1 MTKFTHKLPHQPWS
15 KPSRNEE
22 EYFHRQEF
30 RVRMDKARVR
40 ASSRDAQER
49 LRLLELHRGHCP
61 RCGTELEAIRLA
73 QGTAQQCPSCLGVWL
88 EHETFDRLTHPEAKD
103 DYLTGIFR
111 DVLLQYTTGHLPVD
125 SEGRDG

>member
-1 MTKFTHKLPHQPWS
+1 MSQITHKLPHQPWS

-30 RVRMDKARVR
+30 HHRMEKARHR
-40 ASSRDAQER
+40 EAARGDEER

-61 RCGTELEAIRLA
+61 RCGAELESIRLA
-73 QGTAQQCPSCLGVWL
+73 QGTAQQCPSCLGVWMD
-88 EHETFDRLTHPEAKD
+88 HETFDRLTHPEDKD

-111 DVLLQYTTGHLPVD
+111 DVLLQYTTGSIP
-125 SEGRDG
+125 SEPGQRQK